1 MSDNKDF
8 NNLLPEYRGRNLIK
22 SLYKNPEVSNV
33 DRDKNELLETIFL
46 PDPVTG
52 LPRSDLGLI
61 MSKDTSPEVA
71 AYIQENLMH
80 ARPSSGTDDAYEALS
95 TVKTQKMSLRE
106 YKENIINFIKSKQNE
121 NK

>member
-1 MSDNKDF
+1 MTDNKDF
-8 NNLLPEYRGRNLIK
+8 NNLLPEYRGRNLTK
-22 SLYKNPEVSNV
+22 SLYKNPEVSKV
-33 DRDKNELLETIFL
+33 DRDKNELIETIFL
-46 PDPVTG
+46 PDPITG

-71 AYIQENLMH
+71 SYIQENLM
-80 ARPSSGTDDAYEALS
+80 RVRTSSGTDDPNEALS
-95 TVKTQKMSLRE
+95 TVKTQQMSIRE

>member
-1 MSDNKDF
+1 MFDNKDY
-8 NNLLPEYRGRNLIK
+8 NNLLPEYRGRNLTK
-22 SLYKNPEVSNV
+22 SLYKNPEVSTV

-46 PDPVTG
+46 PDPITG

-71 AYIQENLMH
+71 AYIQDNLMR
-80 ARPSSGTDDAYEALS
+80 ARTSSGTDDPNEALS
-95 TVKTQKMSLRE
+95 TVKTQQMSVRE